1 MFGFIILFVR
11 EANIPP
17 FNDKSKIRTRNHLL
31 SSHVDPQKTL
41 PEKPPK
47 LDAEKMQSEETMSQL
62 YV

>member
-1 MFGFIILFVR
+1 MR

-17 FNDKSKIRTRNHLL
+17 FNDKSKIITRNHLP

-41 PEKPPK
+41 PENPPK
-47 LDAEKMQSEETMSQL
+47 LDAEKLQYEETMSQL

>member
-1 MFGFIILFVR
+1 MR

-17 FNDKSKIRTRNHLL
+17 FKDKSKIRTRNHLP

-41 PEKPPK
+41 LEKLPK
-47 LDAEKMQSEETMSQL
+47 LDAETLQSEEIMSQQ